1 MSPRRVDQSRVSQ
14 PALDVGTAREEDAQK
29 SGLAEHRPLCFET
42 ATLISTTESC
52 QKDFGDITRGKGSA
66 DLHAHTIFVV
76 PPVITPNESKLHRPS
91 QLVCLPPKMPTT
103 ERLLVHLSSVRYRRY
118 SRVCKDN
125 DNRLVAPF
133 INKPLPLLRAAT
145 VQQSKQLHPAMEVK
159 TASSLNNS
167 VLNPA
172 VFITPSPL
180 RYAHHVSLNASAFSS
195 NP

>member
-1 MSPRRVDQSRVSQ
+1 MLRNSHANQHYRIMSERFRGHHTWQGFGRPPCAHHFCSSARDNPERVYTTQTIAAS
-14 PALDVGTAREEDAQK
+14 L
-29 SGLAEHRPLCFET
+29 LAP
-42 ATLISTTESC
+42 
-52 QKDFGDITRGKGSA
+52 Q
-66 DLHAHTIFVV
+66 
-76 PPVITPNESKLHRPS
+76 
-91 QLVCLPPKMPTT
+91 MPTT

-159 TASSLNNS
+159 TASSLNSS